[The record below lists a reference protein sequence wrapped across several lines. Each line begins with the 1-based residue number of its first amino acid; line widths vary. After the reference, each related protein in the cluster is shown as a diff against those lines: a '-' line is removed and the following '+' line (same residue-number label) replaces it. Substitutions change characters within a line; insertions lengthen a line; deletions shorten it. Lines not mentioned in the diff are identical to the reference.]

1 MKNKTG
7 KKEERISPELAKA
20 LGEGD
25 GEYTLSSAFANPSL
39 RRFYGEW
46 EVVEHRVN
54 GQSFLYHFR
63 ERTAKD
69 LRAEDAAYFARY
81 IFKESLCAKHVL
93 VQGTLDLPDGEADYS
108 YRMAVALSWGLLPG
122 GVLRVRPELGYHSSF
137 LDGAPVAAGEL
148 STASGAEILLKY
160 RFEDEDLILEEGED
174 YKRLRKLAR

>member
-7 KKEERISPELAKA
+7 TKEARISPALAKA

-25 GEYTLSSAFANPSL
+25 GEYALSSAFANPAL

-46 EVVEHRVN
+46 EVAEHRVN
-54 GQSFLYHFR
+54 GQSFLDRFR
-63 ERTAKD
+63 ERTVKN
-69 LRAEDAAYFARY
+69 LRAEDAAYLARY
-81 IFKESLCAKHVL
+81 TFKESLCAKHIL

-137 LDGAPVAAGEL
+137 LDGAPAAAGEL
-148 STASGAEILLKY
+148 NTASSAEILLKY
-160 RFEDEDLILEEGED
+160 RFEDEDLVLEEGED
-174 YKRLRKLAR
+174 YKRLRRLT